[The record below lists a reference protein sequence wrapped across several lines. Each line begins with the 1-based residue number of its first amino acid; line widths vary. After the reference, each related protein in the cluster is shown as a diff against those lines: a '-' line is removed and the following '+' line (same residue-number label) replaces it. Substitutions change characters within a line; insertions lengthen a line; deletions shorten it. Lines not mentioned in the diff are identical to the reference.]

1 MVRKLPCN
9 LLRCIDGL
17 KVYTVSIG
25 VAFST
30 TRKKMFSKVIWS
42 SFISNVLVRPLC
54 WSDKYK
60 ECTYGS
66 IQTAA
71 LAQNVENEGL

>member
-1 MVRKLPCN
+1 
-9 LLRCIDGL
+9 
-17 KVYTVSIG
+17 
-25 VAFST
+25 
-30 TRKKMFSKVIWS
+30 MFSKVIWS

-71 LAQNVENEGL
+71 LAQNVENEGLWCGLTEHHEEKPEMSEPLRKIAPISIISQ